1 MTKIT
6 KIVCILFILLTV
18 CFHIVYA
25 TEENTLSTDTTSPT
39 SEISET
45 EEIPETESEDQSTSN
60 FHYSGVTSVNQLSNY
75 SEANLGLNN
84 ILSIILIAIGVLIIL
99 FAIAIL
105 IRLKH

>member
-1 MTKIT
+1 MSKIT
-6 KIVCILFILLTV
+6 KIIVLIIFLFSL
-18 CFHIVYA
+18 CFHFSYA
-25 TEENTLSTDTTSPT
+25 TDNIENMNEDVNTLISDLEETKTNDETLDTTNS
-39 SEISET
+39 IK
-45 EEIPETESEDQSTSN
+45 N
-60 FHYSGVTSVNQLSNY
+60 NSGVTSVSQLSNY